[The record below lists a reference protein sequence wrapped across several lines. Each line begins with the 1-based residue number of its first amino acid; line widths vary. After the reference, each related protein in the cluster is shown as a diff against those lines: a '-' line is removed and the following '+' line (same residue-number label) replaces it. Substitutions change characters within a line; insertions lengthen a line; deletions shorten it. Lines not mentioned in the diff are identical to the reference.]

1 MDYSQHL
8 FYSIKP
14 NIGIRNLVD
23 QYEIY
28 HLGHFVLKKCKGS
41 IMSVCRK
48 CNNTNV
54 TWDGVWKQC
63 ASCGE
68 VHERQSVMESNKISC
83 RLLSNE
89 NKSVKDI
96 VSLPLKSTLM
106 GKLISRLHL
115 IH

>member
-1 MDYSQHL
+1 
-8 FYSIKP
+8 
-14 NIGIRNLVD
+14 
-23 QYEIY
+23 
-28 HLGHFVLKKCKGS
+28 
-41 IMSVCRK
+41 MSVCRK

-54 TWDGVWKQC
+54 TWNGVWKQC

-96 VSLPLKSTLM
+96 GIIAFKVDTDGKTHIKTSLDQLKSF
-106 GKLISRLHL
+106 
-115 IH
+115 